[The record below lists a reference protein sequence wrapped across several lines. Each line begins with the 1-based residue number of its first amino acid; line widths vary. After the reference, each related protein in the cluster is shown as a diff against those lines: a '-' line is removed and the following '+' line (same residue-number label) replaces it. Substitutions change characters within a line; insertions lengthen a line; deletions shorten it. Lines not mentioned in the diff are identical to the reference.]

1 MDKQELVELTNKFY
15 KITLLF
21 PKKEP
26 LRYKMRELADEI
38 LANFV
43 SLETLKNSNPGNL
56 AANWETRYKDSVFLM
71 GKDLEILKCYLGIA
85 KWQNWVSFF
94 DILEIEK
101 EYDKIQNKIE
111 EEIKGFEL
119 ITDEDKREISQAE
132 RAVLKPLIPSEN
144 IPSEP
149 PLPAEVSERNLD
161 GQATRQGKILNILKE
176 KEKVQ
181 VWQMK
186 EVFPEVTK
194 RTLRRDFERLLKQ
207 GLVERIGEK
216 NNTFYKLLR
225 NSSQEA

>member
-1 MDKQELVELTNKFY
+1 MT
-15 KITLLF
+15 
-21 PKKEP
+21 
-26 LRYKMRELADEI
+26 
-38 LANFV
+38 
-43 SLETLKNSNPGNL
+43 
-56 AANWETRYKDSVFLM
+56 
-71 GKDLEILKCYLGIA
+71 
-85 KWQNWVSFF
+85 
-94 DILEIEK
+94 EK
-101 EYDKIQNKIE
+101 EKTE
-111 EEIKGFEL
+111 EEVKGFEL
-119 ITDEDKREISQAE
+119 ITDEDKGEISQAE

-186 EVFPEVTK
+186 EVFPEITK

-216 NNTFYKLLR
+216 NNTFYKLPG